1 MKYLKYFTNESDYQT
16 FKDSEEYITP
26 NVSYVEEINGVKF
39 NPNVTSVSLI
49 EFTVEG
55 TPYQAEEGM
64 TWQEFVDSNYNDGHV
79 TINKSYVKYDGAT
92 IDNGGS
98 FALASDVIV
107 NGGTYNRA
115 PM

>member
-1 MKYLKYFTNESDYQT
+1 
-16 FKDSEEYITP
+16 
-26 NVSYVEEINGVKF
+26 
-39 NPNVTSVSLI
+39 
-49 EFTVEG
+49 
-55 TPYQAEEGM
+55 M
-64 TWQEFVDSNYNDGHV
+64 TWQEFVDSSYNDGYV
-79 TINKSYVKYDGAT
+79 TINKSYVKYDGSR